1 MWHRKQW
8 PLRWGKRWRTSPL
21 LFPSFFGFG
30 NWSHTFRIDCS
41 ILEQI
46 VGCQTVPCTGRF
58 QFISSIWLYSD
69 RRCRGRM
76 FMNLVENV
84 DTTPAQH
91 HPWGPNWFTTVN
103 GLNPINLSKL
113 MKSIWPY
120 YNIKII
126 SEGADLRTYWTC
138 QTKKKRIQHSDLVS
152 IKKRTSNMVMVT
164 TRPAC
169 VKVSTYRERPLSQ
182 KLQLSSALTANM
194 TYLLE

>member
-84 DTTPAQH
+84 GTTPAQH

-113 MKSIWPY
+113 MKAIWPY

-138 QTKKKRIQHSDLVS
+138 QTKKKKDTTLWPGLHKEKDIQHGDGDYPSCMCQGINIQRASIVS
-152 IKKRTSNMVMVT
+152 ETS
-164 TRPAC
+164 A
-169 VKVSTYRERPLSQ
+169 
-182 KLQLSSALTANM
+182 QLSSHC
-194 TYLLE
+194 